1 MKESTTT
8 TTDPTENSRSSEMN
22 IVRSPTTT
30 VATNNFCKFPFQLRD
45 TMHWDCVLD
54 DEGRGKVCNVEQ
66 EGSQVPHFNDTS
78 TFQLCGECS
87 DPCGSA
93 SYFSYA
99 GFPVNNTE
107 AGSKKYSKV
116 SSEDCQTLCQQVEG
130 CKFFNYN
137 TVEEECELVYG
148 VGGKKEVPHE
158 VLFGPKFCP
167 GKQLIHL
174 CL

>member
-1 MKESTTT
+1 
-8 TTDPTENSRSSEMN
+8 
-22 IVRSPTTT
+22 
-30 VATNNFCKFPFQLRD
+30 
-45 TMHWDCVLD
+45 MHWDCVLD

-78 TFQLCGECS
+78 TFQLCVECS
-87 DPCGSA
+87 DPCGSK
-93 SYFSYA
+93 SNFSYT

-148 VGGKKEVPHE
+148 VGGKKATYPVE
-158 VLFGPKFCP
+158 VLFGQKFCP